1 MLFFKISKQ
10 IIALAP
16 LVAVAISLPINDV
29 GKFFSGSGTQGGL
42 VSILELFIFYL
53 VILNIYLFL
62 YEIILRKLYLST
74 SSKLEDLG
82 EHAVRNGNIIRAL
95 FEVRFNYLVTR
106 VYGFLNLGQVTYGH
120 PNENKVWKGLNK
132 ASISHIVVAVFKFL
146 VSIPALTSI
155 VLSCISLRIFS
166 FSNLSVGRIQDLMI
180 QSLNLRVDLVDLA
193 SKLPLVATLLTLV
206 PTVFF
211 FYFYSQKR
219 DVRKIINKERNKHL
233 EESVLL
239 YEKLMLWIDKN
250 LYEISNNYDYVIRV
264 QKSIVSLRMKK
275 RVPNYFLLTGASP
288 YSIPRYRRNE
298 INNFRFIELPE
309 ADEFAQ
315 IVGELLSDKLR
326 RYSRALACRDYDLWE
341 LYWNLLSLK
350 DSKKVH
356 WLFYTRSG
364 VEDYISAMTE
374 LPHDIN
380 KEMFEEE
387 RKHES
392 SILARDIYEKLEL
405 LYSLKRGSEAL
416 RKYLY
421 SSRTEKVLVR
431 VLQKEKQ

>member
-1 MLFFKISKQ
+1 MLFSKIFRQ
-10 IIALAP
+10 IIALTP
-16 LVAVAISLPINDV
+16 FVAIAISLPLEDI
-29 GKFFSGSGTQGGL
+29 GKFFSESEAQGGL
-42 VSILELFIFYL
+42 VSILTLAIFYL
-53 VILNIYLFL
+53 IILIIYLFL
-62 YEIILRKLYLST
+62 HEIILRKLWLSI
-74 SSKLEDLG
+74 SVKLEDVG
-82 EHAVRNGNIIRAL
+82 ERAVYNEDIGRAL
-95 FEVRFNYLVTR
+95 LMVRFNYLVTR
-106 VYGFLNLGQVTYGH
+106 VYRFLNLGQVTYGY
-120 PNENKVWKGLNK
+120 PSENAVWKGLNK
-132 ASISHIVVAVFKFL
+132 ASISRNIVGIFKFL
-146 VSIPALTSI
+146 ISVPALASI
-155 VLSCISLRIFS
+155 ALSCISLRIFS
-166 FSNLSVGRIQDLMI
+166 FSNLSVDRIQDLVL

-193 SKLPLVATLLTLV
+193 SKLPLVATLLALV

-219 DVRKIINKERNKHL
+219 DVRKIIDKERNKHL

-250 LYEISNNYDYVIRV
+250 LYSISNNYDYVVGV
-264 QKSIVSLRMKK
+264 QNSIVSLRMKK
-275 RVPNYFLLTGASP
+275 RVPNYFSLVGVP
-288 YSIPRYRRNE
+288 IYGRNK

-315 IVGELLSDKLR
+315 IVDELLSDKLR
-326 RYSRALACRDYDLWE
+326 RYSRMLAYRDYDLRE

-350 DSKKVH
+350 DSKNVH
-356 WLFYTRSG
+356 WSFYTRSG
-364 VEDYISAMTE
+364 VEEYISAMTE
-374 LPHDIN
+374 LLHDIN
-380 KEMFEEE
+380 KEMFKEE